1 MKAASSKAP
10 KEVTRNNGPPSD
22 GKYSVETLPDGK
34 KYVRADRQV
43 IFGND
48 PKSWSEQLE
57 DYITG
62 KIRRGQNVHLT
73 AAADGDV
80 LTLTANSAGKLS
92 DNHTSDGRTMSAE
105 AYERKAN
112 AAAHIDEVVQVSTR
126 GEKTV
131 PDANGRHGEMANS
144 GWNYRTAYFEDFDGK
159 YYKLTISTALN
170 SNGITIYN
178 IGTIKEEANPKIMG
192 SRAETATARGGLLL
206 LPIVYAVPLKMSR
219 KDFRQRTTPSIWLP

>member
-1 MKAASSKAP
+1 M
-10 KEVTRNNGPPSD
+10 
-22 GKYSVETLPDGK
+22 
-34 KYVRADRQV
+34 
-43 IFGND
+43 
-48 PKSWSEQLE
+48 
-57 DYITG
+57 
-62 KIRRGQNVHLT
+62 
-73 AAADGDV
+73 
-80 LTLTANSAGKLS
+80 TANSAGKLS
-92 DNHTSDGRTMSAE
+92 DNHASDGRTMSAE

-126 GEKTV
+126 GKKTV
-131 PDANGRHGEMANS
+131 PDSNGRHGEMANS

-159 YYKLTISTALN
+159 YYKLTILTALN

-219 KDFRQRTTPSIWLP
+219 KDFRQRTTLSIWLP